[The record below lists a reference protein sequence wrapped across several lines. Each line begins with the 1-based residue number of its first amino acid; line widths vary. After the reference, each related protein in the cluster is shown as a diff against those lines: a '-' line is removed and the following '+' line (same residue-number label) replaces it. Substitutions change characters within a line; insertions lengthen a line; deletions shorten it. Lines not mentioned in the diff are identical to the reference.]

1 MEMRKIVCSVAGH
14 DKGLYSVVVGENE
27 KGLLIVDGKHR
38 KISSPK
44 LKNAN
49 HIKETGFCISTEQ
62 TKTNKALRKAIFAV
76 MKAYK
81 EEN

>member
-1 MEMRKIVCSVAGH
+1 MRRKIVCSLAGH

-27 KGLLIVDGKHR
+27 RGLLISDGKYH
-38 KISSPK
+38 KLSSPK

-49 HIKETGFCISTEQ
+49 HLKETGFCILMEQ